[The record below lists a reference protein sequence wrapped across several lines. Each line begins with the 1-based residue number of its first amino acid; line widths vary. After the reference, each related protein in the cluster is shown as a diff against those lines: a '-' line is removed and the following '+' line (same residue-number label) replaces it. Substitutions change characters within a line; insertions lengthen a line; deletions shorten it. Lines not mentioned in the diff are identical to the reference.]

1 MRGSVR
7 PGTSQ
12 PMWPLLS
19 ARSSVRMEECIA
31 ASRSAENF
39 KRILYL
45 PPLWLFPYRCV
56 IVGRILF
63 EIAPLALLAPR
74 HWGGEAPAGHGKYWQ
89 HITFEILHWGHEEMQ
104 GVIHS
109 GLFVG
114 LYVATLIR
122 KVVGGNVE
130 NVKKRLLVGC
140 LNFCQQ
146 CAWLIHRCVE
156 WSQSKVFSF
165 SAPSSFSRAAAFFSP
180 LWMWMLGF
188 ERLC

>member
-63 EIAPLALLAPR
+63 EIGPLAPR
-74 HWGGEAPAGHGKYWQ
+74 HWGTKALRRQ

-104 GVIHS
+104 EEIPS
-109 GLFVG
+109 GLLVG
-114 LYVATLIR
+114 PFLKR

-130 NVKKRLLVGC
+130 NIKKRLLVDC
-140 LNFCQQ
+140 LSFWLQF
-146 CAWLIHRCVE
+146 AWLIHRCVE

-165 SAPSSFSRAAAFFSP
+165 SAFLSSSPSSSFFSP
-180 LWMWMLGF
+180 LWMKDCAVLY
-188 ERLC
+188 